1 MSQPRLSR
9 RTALVTG
16 AARGIGKATARRLGR
31 EGARTLLADVDEVA
45 LEQARAELAAEGL
58 DVAAMAADVTRPDDG
73 RALVAGCVERY
84 GGLDVLVPSA
94 GVFAFE
100 GVLETEPEEWDRQ
113 LAVNARGPFLM
124 ARAAIDV
131 MRGQEDGGAIVLISS
146 ISGVAGQPDLV
157 AYGASKFAV
166 AGIVKHLA
174 IEWADR
180 GIRVNGVAP
189 GTTLTEAVRA
199 QPTEVTEHLRAQ
211 HPMGRLAEPDEIAS
225 AICFLA
231 SDEASFITG
240 AVLPVDGGYLA
251 R

>member
-1 MSQPRLSR
+1 MPQPRMR
-9 RTALVTG
+9 GRTALVTG
-16 AARGIGKATARRLGR
+16 AARGIGKATARRLCR
-31 EGARTLLADVDEVA
+31 EGARTLLADLDATA
-45 LEQARAELAAEGL
+45 LEDTRAELAEEGL
-58 DVAAMAADVTRPDDG
+58 DVQAMTADVTREDDA
-73 RALVAGCVERY
+73 RALVKACVEQF
-84 GGLDVLVPSA
+84 GALDVLVPSA

-100 GVLETEPEEWDRQ
+100 DVLATAPDEWDRQ

-124 ARAAIDV
+124 ARAAIEA
-131 MRGQEDGGAIVLISS
+131 MRAQPDGGAIVLISS
-146 ISGVAGQPDLV
+146 ISGVAGQSDLV

-166 AGIVKHLA
+166 SGIVKHLA
-174 IEWADR
+174 IEWAAR

-199 QPTEVTEHLRAQ
+199 QPAEITEELRAQ

-231 SDEASFITG
+231 SAEASFITG